1 MDKNYD
7 RSIELLCPTCA
18 SSQLSEN
25 SENDY
30 TCASCNEQFSY
41 EQVKEGNSERISVA
55 VSEIKSEVV
64 GDFQKQLNDIAK
76 QFNKR

>member
-1 MDKNYD
+1 
-7 RSIELLCPTCA
+7 
-18 SSQLSEN
+18 
-25 SENDY
+25 
-30 TCASCNEQFSY
+30 
-41 EQVKEGNSERISVA
+41 VKEGNSERISVA